1 MLARPDIFALDATAR
16 PRPGGV
22 GLASLVADI
31 RCHYPDLLL
40 LADIACVAED
50 VEAEKPGFDFVGTGL
65 HGYIHETMGKKR
77 PGDHFQVLRE
87 GLAAVKLPVIAEG
100 GVDTPEMAAQCLACG
115 AYAVVVGG
123 GITRP

>member
-16 PRPGGV
+16 PRPGGI

-65 HGYIHETMGKKR
+65 HGYIHEKR
-77 PGDHFQVLRE
+77 AKNGR
-87 GLAAVKLPVIAEG
+87 VIISRFCVRG
-100 GVDTPEMAAQCLACG
+100 WQRLSC
-115 AYAVVVGG
+115 
-123 GITRP
+123 R